1 MVASTGLA
9 TTASAATAFKPGAAA
24 PATTEGLETA
34 GAAADAAAATAA
46 AAALEL
52 LPPARA
58 LCGLPGVEG
67 FAYMPKDSGKLD
79 LFPAQPEG
87 CICGSDLGI
96 AGGIDGALRPL
107 GSSTRGVHC
116 VARGCDHPG

>member
-34 GAAADAAAATAA
+34 GAAADAAAATA